1 MTIEE
6 VYIRLTENETG
17 FVCTVRDGLSPAKST
32 EFVLE
37 DCPIMEPAEGLVRTR
52 ARS

>member
-1 MTIEE
+1 MTTED

-17 FVCTVRDGLSPAKST
+17 FVCTVRDGMSEAKST

-37 DCPIMEPAEGLVRTR
+37 DHPIMEPAEELVRTR